1 MTAVVEGVP
10 MQDLPVAEH
19 TLGEGLA
26 TGVGAQVSSAH
37 F

>member
-1 MTAVVEGVP
+1 MAAVVGGVP

-26 TGVGAQVSSAH
+26 TGVGAQVSSVR